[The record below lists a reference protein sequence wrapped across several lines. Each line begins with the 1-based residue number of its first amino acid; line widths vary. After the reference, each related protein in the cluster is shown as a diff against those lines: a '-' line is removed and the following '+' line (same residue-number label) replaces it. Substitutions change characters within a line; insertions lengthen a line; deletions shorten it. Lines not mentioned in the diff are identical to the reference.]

1 MRTMGLQIYYKK
13 MKFANDFVRKW
24 INYSK
29 KLLSLQSNSFNYG
42 RKS

>member
-1 MRTMGLQIYYKK
+1 MRTMGLQIYYKN
-13 MKFANDFVRKW
+13 MKFANVFVRKW